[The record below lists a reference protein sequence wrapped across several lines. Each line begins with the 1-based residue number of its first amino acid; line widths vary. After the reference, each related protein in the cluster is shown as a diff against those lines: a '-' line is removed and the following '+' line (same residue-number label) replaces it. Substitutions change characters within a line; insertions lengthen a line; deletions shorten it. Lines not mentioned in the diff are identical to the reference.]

1 MINNEL
7 IVSRI
12 KKLMDENKLTP
23 SSFAKKI
30 ESKRANISHIL
41 SGRNKPSLNF
51 LIKIVN
57 SFDGI
62 SLDWFV
68 NDKVKFS
75 EKYKEPFDLKKNDKE
90 DDTSENELAKYG
102 TSTNLTT
109 SMKAMKEI
117 IKEYRNYEY
126 SYGLRS
132 DYDPLSIRTNWEL
145 SMSNAIPVLL
155 WLDGNKVSEIVE
167 PEIEGNFIS
176 NMSMLGQIIVMVS
189 SIADVIQDSVLKKKM
204 EEAHKLVVRDIVIPN
219 SLYF

>member
-1 MINNEL
+1 MIIFLFILEKNDFFIKLYTMINNEL

-30 ESKRANISHIL
+30 ESKRANVSHVL

-75 EKYKEPFDLKKNDKE
+75 EEYEESFNLKKNDKE
-90 DDTSENELAKYG
+90 DDAR
-102 TSTNLTT
+102 
-109 SMKAMKEI
+109 EI
-117 IKEYRNYEY
+117 K
-126 SYGLRS
+126 
-132 DYDPLSIRTNWEL
+132 T
-145 SMSNAIPVLL
+145 
-155 WLDGNKVSEIVE
+155 IV
-167 PEIEGNFIS
+167 P
-176 NMSMLGQIIVMVS
+176 M
-189 SIADVIQDSVLKKKM
+189 KM
-204 EEAHKLVVRDIVIPN
+204 EL
-219 SLYF
+219 